1 MLMHRNTMRHALYA
15 VCAAFLV
22 GTSPAL
28 AEDENGL
35 SLLLPPEMRKSL
47 AEARFDPTRLP
58 ARLVDW
64 PVFEWTINARAA
76 CGVGL
81 SKFGLLVSVKDQGP
95 EGNAMVRRILSRGA
109 AGPGAAAGGSRGDRG
124 LHAAGDD
131 L

>member
-58 ARLVDW
+58 ARLVD
-64 PVFEWTINARAA
+64 A
-76 CGVGL
+76 
-81 SKFGLLVSVKDQGP
+81 Q
-95 EGNAMVRRILSRGA
+95 
-109 AGPGAAAGGSRGDRG
+109 
-124 LHAAGDD
+124 
-131 L
+131 